1 MATGPAVR
9 SVGGMSRIAL
19 VTGANQGLGLA
30 LVRRLASTLNAEDV
44 VYLTGRDP
52 GRVAA
57 ARAGLLAEGLA
68 VRSAVMD
75 VGDDASVTR
84 CAREIASRHGGLDI
98 VVSNAGARISPD
110 LPDAAQVD
118 GFVNVN
124 NRGTTRVLEA
134 FAPLLRPDGR
144 LVVVASGF
152 GSLRRL
158 PPALHRLFDAPD
170 LTLAQIDATMRGYA
184 DAVRDGS
191 ATALGWPEWIN
202 IASKVGQVASL
213 RVLARQLAGD
223 PRRLRLFSA
232 CPGLVDTAASR
243 PWFDDMSRAQTPDA
257 AAVDV
262 AWLASQATPDEAPQG
277 ELLQFRR
284 VLPWR

>member
-1 MATGPAVR
+1 VATGPAVR